1 MPYTDQ
7 HNHSPAVN
15 SILQLFIVSASGSG
29 ALECKNTV
37 LFSHYLDRSFFIY
50 YHNSTIMQSDAF
62 IFQAQ
67 EDFSKARN
75 KAWINE
81 MQNIMHPDKKQ
92 LLSLND
98 VKKILKPKNEVYI
111 GLKTVPIKKIVG
123 SEGRYN
129 DFDNRFLP
137 RSNELKQR
145 WVNVD
150 QAHLSDIVL
159 PPIQLYEL
167 GGLYFVR
174 DGNHRV
180 SVAKT
185 QGVEFIDAE
194 VISLQSEVQLP
205 PDVRLDTLLAA
216 VIRYEKRVFYNET
229 HFGDLTDYWDL
240 DFTAAGRYDVIYN
253 HILVHKYYINEQQHT
268 EIAFNDALISWFNTV
283 YLPVIAVI
291 DKYKLLSDFKD
302 RTKSDIYVWI
312 VKHWDRLKQKNGND
326 FSLDDAARDFVKL
339 EKTAKAQEPSLLS
352 NLKAKFLKIFK
363 K

>member
-1 MPYTDQ
+1 M
-7 HNHSPAVN
+7 HNLDSP
-15 SILQLFIVSASGSG
+15 
-29 ALECKNTV
+29 
-37 LFSHYLDRSFFIY
+37 FFIY
-50 YHNSTIMQSDAF
+50 YHYITIMHSDAF
-62 IFQAQ
+62 RFQAQ

-81 MQNIMHPDKKQ
+81 MQNAMHPDKKR

-180 SVAKT
+180 SVAKA

-194 VISLQSEVQLP
+194 VISLQSEVMLP
-205 PDVRLDTLLAA
+205 PDVRLDTLLDA

-240 DFTAAGRYDVIYN
+240 DFTEAGRYDVIYN
-253 HILVHKYYINEQQHT
+253 HILVHKYYMNEQQHT
-268 EIAFNDALISWFNTV
+268 EINFNDALISWFKTV

-291 DKYKLLSDFKD
+291 DKYTLLSDFKD

-326 FSLDDAARDFVKL
+326 FSLDEAARDFVEL
-339 EKTAKAQEPSLLS
+339 EKTAKAQEPSVFS
-352 NLKAKFLKIFK
+352 RLKAKILKLLK

>member
-1 MPYTDQ
+1 MRLP
-7 HNHSPAVN
+7 P
-15 SILQLFIVSASGSG
+15 LR
-29 ALECKNTV
+29 C
-37 LFSHYLDRSFFIY
+37 LDSSVFIY
-50 YHNSTIMQSDAF
+50 YHYNTTMQSDTF
-62 IFQAQ
+62 RVQAQ

-81 MQNIMHPDKKQ
+81 MQHVMHPDKKR
-92 LLSLND
+92 LLSFND

-129 DFDNRFLP
+129 DFDNHFLP

-240 DFTAAGRYDVIYN
+240 DFTEAGRYDVIYN

-268 EIAFNDALISWFNTV
+268 EIDFSDALISWFQTV

-291 DKYKLLSDFKD
+291 DKYKLLSNFKD

-339 EKTAKAQEPSLLS
+339 EQASHTRHGSFFTRFKALLQQYF
-352 NLKAKFLKIFK
+352 AE
-363 K
+363 

>member
-1 MPYTDQ
+1 
-7 HNHSPAVN
+7 
-15 SILQLFIVSASGSG
+15 
-29 ALECKNTV
+29 
-37 LFSHYLDRSFFIY
+37 
-50 YHNSTIMQSDAF
+50 MQSDAF
-62 IFQAQ
+62 RVQAQ

-81 MQNIMHPDKKQ
+81 MQHVMHPDKKR

-194 VISLQSEVQLP
+194 VITLHSEVQLP

-240 DFTAAGRYDVIYN
+240 DFTEAGRYDVIYN
-253 HILVHKYYINEQQHT
+253 HILVHKYYMNEQQQT
-268 EIAFNDALISWFNTV
+268 EIDFSDALLSWFQTV
-283 YLPVIAVI
+283 YLPVIDVI
-291 DKYKLLSDFKD
+291 DKYNLLSDFKD

-326 FSLDDAARDFVKL
+326 FSLDDAARDFVAR
-339 EKTAKAQEPSLLS
+339 EKTARTQAPSVLSRIKTHCLNLFKQE
-352 NLKAKFLKIFK
+352 K
-363 K
+363 

>member
-1 MPYTDQ
+1 
-7 HNHSPAVN
+7 
-15 SILQLFIVSASGSG
+15 
-29 ALECKNTV
+29 
-37 LFSHYLDRSFFIY
+37 
-50 YHNSTIMQSDAF
+50 MQSDAF
-62 IFQAQ
+62 RFQAQ
-67 EDFSKARN
+67 EDFSRARN

-81 MQNIMHPDKKQ
+81 MQNIMHPDKKR

-111 GLKTVPIKKIVG
+111 GLKTIPIKKIVG

-129 DFDNRFLP
+129 DFDNHFLP
-137 RSNELKQR
+137 CSNELKQR
-145 WVNVD
+145 WVNID

-205 PDVRLDTLLAA
+205 PDVRLDTLLDA

-240 DFTAAGRYDVIYN
+240 DFTATGRYDVIYN
-253 HILVHKYYINEQQHT
+253 HILVHKYYMNEQQHT
-268 EIAFNDALISWFNTV
+268 EIDFNDALVSWYKTV

-291 DKYKLLSDFKD
+291 DKYTLLSDFKD

-326 FSLDDAARDFVKL
+326 FSLDDAARDFVEL
-339 EKTAKAQEPSLLS
+339 EQASHARHGSFFTR
-352 NLKAKFLKIFK
+352 LKALLQQYLAE
-363 K
+363 

>member
-1 MPYTDQ
+1 
-7 HNHSPAVN
+7 
-15 SILQLFIVSASGSG
+15 
-29 ALECKNTV
+29 
-37 LFSHYLDRSFFIY
+37 
-50 YHNSTIMQSDAF
+50 MQSDTF
-62 IFQAQ
+62 RVQAQ

-81 MQNIMHPDKKQ
+81 MQHVMHPDKKR
-92 LLSLND
+92 LLSFND

-129 DFDNRFLP
+129 DFDNHFLP

-240 DFTAAGRYDVIYN
+240 DFTEAGRYDVIYN

-268 EIAFNDALISWFNTV
+268 EIDFSDALISWFQTV

-291 DKYKLLSDFKD
+291 DKYKLLSNFKD

-339 EKTAKAQEPSLLS
+339 EQASYTRHGSFFTRFKALLQQYF
-352 NLKAKFLKIFK
+352 AE
-363 K
+363 

>member
-1 MPYTDQ
+1 
-7 HNHSPAVN
+7 
-15 SILQLFIVSASGSG
+15 
-29 ALECKNTV
+29 
-37 LFSHYLDRSFFIY
+37 
-50 YHNSTIMQSDAF
+50 MQSDTF
-62 IFQAQ
+62 RVQAQ

-81 MQNIMHPDKKQ
+81 MQHVMHPDKKR
-92 LLSLND
+92 LLSFND

-129 DFDNRFLP
+129 DFDNHFLP

-150 QAHLSDIVL
+150 QAHLSNIVL

-240 DFTAAGRYDVIYN
+240 DFTEAGRYDVIYN

-268 EIAFNDALISWFNTV
+268 EIDFSDALISWFQTV

-291 DKYKLLSDFKD
+291 DKYKLLSNFKD

-339 EKTAKAQEPSLLS
+339 EQASHTRHGSFFTRFKALLQQYF
-352 NLKAKFLKIFK
+352 AE
-363 K
+363 

>member
-1 MPYTDQ
+1 
-7 HNHSPAVN
+7 
-15 SILQLFIVSASGSG
+15 
-29 ALECKNTV
+29 
-37 LFSHYLDRSFFIY
+37 
-50 YHNSTIMQSDAF
+50 MQSDTF
-62 IFQAQ
+62 RVQAQ

-81 MQNIMHPDKKQ
+81 MQHVMHPDKKR
-92 LLSLND
+92 LLSFND

-129 DFDNRFLP
+129 DFDNHFLP

-216 VIRYEKRVFYNET
+216 VIRYEKRGVYNET

-240 DFTAAGRYDVIYN
+240 DFTEAGRYDVIYN

-268 EIAFNDALISWFNTV
+268 EIDFSDALISWFQTV

-291 DKYKLLSDFKD
+291 DKYKLLSNFKD

-339 EKTAKAQEPSLLS
+339 EQASHTRHGSFFTRFKALLQQYF
-352 NLKAKFLKIFK
+352 AE
-363 K
+363 

>member
-1 MPYTDQ
+1 
-7 HNHSPAVN
+7 
-15 SILQLFIVSASGSG
+15 
-29 ALECKNTV
+29 
-37 LFSHYLDRSFFIY
+37 
-50 YHNSTIMQSDAF
+50 MQSDAF
-62 IFQAQ
+62 RFQAQ
-67 EDFSKARN
+67 EDFSRARN

-81 MQNIMHPDKKQ
+81 MQNIMHPDKKR

-129 DFDNRFLP
+129 DFDNHFLP

-145 WVNVD
+145 WVNID

-205 PDVRLDTLLAA
+205 PDVRLDTLLDA

-240 DFTAAGRYDVIYN
+240 DFTATGRYDVIYN
-253 HILVHKYYINEQQHT
+253 HILVHKYYMNEQQHT
-268 EIAFNDALISWFNTV
+268 EIDFNDALVSWYKTV

-291 DKYKLLSDFKD
+291 DKYTLLSDFKD

-326 FSLDDAARDFVKL
+326 FSLDEAALDFVAL
-339 EKTAKAQEPSLLS
+339 EKTAKVQEPSVFS
-352 NLKAKFLKIFK
+352 KFKAKVLKLLK

>member
-1 MPYTDQ
+1 M
-7 HNHSPAVN
+7 HNLDSP
-15 SILQLFIVSASGSG
+15 
-29 ALECKNTV
+29 
-37 LFSHYLDRSFFIY
+37 FFIY
-50 YHNSTIMQSDAF
+50 YHYITIMQSDAF
-62 IFQAQ
+62 RFQAQ

-81 MQNIMHPDKKQ
+81 MQNAMHPDKKR

-180 SVAKT
+180 SVAKA

-194 VISLQSEVQLP
+194 VISLQSEVMLP
-205 PDVRLDTLLAA
+205 PDVRLDTLLAE

-253 HILVHKYYINEQQHT
+253 HILVHKYYMNEQQNT
-268 EIAFNDALISWFNTV
+268 EIDFSDALLSWFKTV

-302 RTKSDIYVWI
+302 RTQSDIYVWI
-312 VKHWDRLKQKNGND
+312 VKYWDSLKQKNGND
-326 FSLDDAARDFVKL
+326 FSLDEAALDFVAL
-339 EKTAKAQEPSLLS
+339 EKTAKAQEPSVFS
-352 NLKAKFLKIFK
+352 RLKAKILKLLK

>member
-1 MPYTDQ
+1 M
-7 HNHSPAVN
+7 
-15 SILQLFIVSASGSG
+15 QL
-29 ALECKNTV
+29 
-37 LFSHYLDRSFFIY
+37 
-50 YHNSTIMQSDAF
+50 DAF
-62 IFQAQ
+62 RFQAQ

-81 MQNIMHPDKKQ
+81 MQNVMHPDKKR

-98 VKKILKPKNEVYI
+98 VKKILKPKNEVYV

-180 SVAKT
+180 SVGKA

-216 VIRYEKRVFYNET
+216 VIRYEKRVFYSET

-240 DFTAAGRYDVIYN
+240 DFTATGRYDVIYN
-253 HILVHKYYINEQQHT
+253 HILVHKYYMNEQQHT
-268 EIAFNDALISWFNTV
+268 EIDFNDALISWFKTV

-302 RTKSDIYVWI
+302 RTKSDIYVWV
-312 VKHWDRLKQKNGND
+312 VKHWDRFKQKNGND
-326 FSLDDAARDFVKL
+326 YSLDDATKDFVKL
-339 EKTAKAQEPSLLS
+339 EQASHARHGSFFTR
-352 NLKAKFLKIFK
+352 LKALLQQYLAE
-363 K
+363 

>member
-1 MPYTDQ
+1 
-7 HNHSPAVN
+7 
-15 SILQLFIVSASGSG
+15 
-29 ALECKNTV
+29 
-37 LFSHYLDRSFFIY
+37 
-50 YHNSTIMQSDAF
+50 MQSDAF
-62 IFQAQ
+62 RFQAQ
-67 EDFSKARN
+67 EDFSRARN

-81 MQNIMHPDKKQ
+81 MQNIMHPDKKR

-111 GLKTVPIKKIVG
+111 GFKTVPIKKIVG

-129 DFDNRFLP
+129 DFDNHFLP

-145 WVNVD
+145 WVNID

-205 PDVRLDTLLAA
+205 PDVRLDTLLDA

-240 DFTAAGRYDVIYN
+240 DFTATGRYDVIYN
-253 HILVHKYYINEQQHT
+253 HILVHKYYMNEQQHT
-268 EIAFNDALISWFNTV
+268 EIDFNDALVSWYKTV

-291 DKYKLLSDFKD
+291 DKYTLLSDFKD

-326 FSLDDAARDFVKL
+326 FSLDEAALDFVAL
-339 EKTAKAQEPSLLS
+339 EQASHARHGSFFTR
-352 NLKAKFLKIFK
+352 LKALLQQYLAE
-363 K
+363 

>member
-1 MPYTDQ
+1 M
-7 HNHSPAVN
+7 
-15 SILQLFIVSASGSG
+15 GSG
-29 ALECKNTV
+29 CFAASLTGCF
-37 LFSHYLDRSFFIY
+37 LFTTIY
-50 YHNSTIMQSDAF
+50 NRDFLRFPTINMQSDAF
-62 IFQAQ
+62 RFQAQ

-81 MQNIMHPDKKQ
+81 MQHVMHPDKKR

-98 VKKILKPKNEVYI
+98 VKKILKPKNEVYV

-129 DFDNRFLP
+129 DFDNHFLP

-150 QAHLSDIVL
+150 QAHLSDIIL

-180 SVAKT
+180 SVAKA

-205 PDVRLDTLLAA
+205 PDVRLDTLLAE

-229 HFGDLTDYWDL
+229 NFGDLTDYWDL
-240 DFTAAGRYDVIYN
+240 DFTAIGRYDVIYN
-253 HILVHKYYINEQQHT
+253 HILVHKYYMNEQQHT
-268 EIAFNDALISWFNTV
+268 EINFNDALISWFKTV

-291 DKYKLLSDFKD
+291 DKYKLLSDFKN

-326 FSLDDAARDFVKL
+326 FSLDDAARDFVEL
-339 EKTAKAQEPSLLS
+339 EKTAKTHTPSALS
-352 NLKAKFLKIFK
+352 KLKTKFLKLLK

>member
-1 MPYTDQ
+1 
-7 HNHSPAVN
+7 
-15 SILQLFIVSASGSG
+15 
-29 ALECKNTV
+29 
-37 LFSHYLDRSFFIY
+37 
-50 YHNSTIMQSDAF
+50 MQSDALR
-62 IFQAQ
+62 FQAQ

-81 MQNIMHPDKKQ
+81 MQHVMHPDKKR

-98 VKKILKPKNEVYI
+98 VKKILKPKNEVYV

-180 SVAKT
+180 SVGKA

-216 VIRYEKRVFYNET
+216 VIRYEKRVFCSET

-240 DFTAAGRYDVIYN
+240 DFTATGRYDVIYN
-253 HILVHKYYINEQQHT
+253 HILVHKYYMNEQQHT
-268 EIAFNDALISWFNTV
+268 EIDFNDALISWFQTV
-283 YLPVIAVI
+283 YFPVIAVI

-302 RTKSDIYVWI
+302 RTKSDIYVWV

-326 FSLDDAARDFVKL
+326 YSLDDATKDFVKL
-339 EKTAKAQEPSLLS
+339 EQASHARHGSFFTR
-352 NLKAKFLKIFK
+352 LKALLQQYLAE
-363 K
+363 

>member
-1 MPYTDQ
+1 
-7 HNHSPAVN
+7 
-15 SILQLFIVSASGSG
+15 
-29 ALECKNTV
+29 
-37 LFSHYLDRSFFIY
+37 
-50 YHNSTIMQSDAF
+50 MQSDAF
-62 IFQAQ
+62 RFQAQ

-81 MQNIMHPDKKQ
+81 MQHVMHPDKKR

-98 VKKILKPKNEVYI
+98 VKKILKPKNEVYV

-129 DFDNRFLP
+129 DFDNHFLP

-150 QAHLSDIVL
+150 QAHLSDIIL

-180 SVAKT
+180 SVAKA

-205 PDVRLDTLLAA
+205 PDVRLDTLLAE

-229 HFGDLTDYWDL
+229 NFGDLTDYWDL
-240 DFTAAGRYDVIYN
+240 DFTAIGRYDVIYN
-253 HILVHKYYINEQQHT
+253 HILVHKYYMNEQQHT
-268 EIAFNDALISWFNTV
+268 EINFNDALISWFKTV

-291 DKYKLLSDFKD
+291 DKYKLLSDFKN

-312 VKHWDRLKQKNGND
+312 VEHWDRLKQKNGND
-326 FSLDDAARDFVKL
+326 FSLDDAARDFVEL
-339 EKTAKAQEPSLLS
+339 EKTAKAHTPSALS
-352 NLKAKFLKIFK
+352 KLKTKFLKLLK
-363 K
+363 NNAVL

>member
-1 MPYTDQ
+1 
-7 HNHSPAVN
+7 
-15 SILQLFIVSASGSG
+15 
-29 ALECKNTV
+29 
-37 LFSHYLDRSFFIY
+37 
-50 YHNSTIMQSDAF
+50 MQSDALR
-62 IFQAQ
+62 FQAQ

-81 MQNIMHPDKKQ
+81 MQNVMHPDKKR

-98 VKKILKPKNEVYI
+98 VKKILKPKNEVYV

-150 QAHLSDIVL
+150 QAHLSDIIL

-180 SVAKT
+180 SMAKM

-240 DFTAAGRYDVIYN
+240 DFTATGRYDVIYN
-253 HILVHKYYINEQQHT
+253 HILVHKYYMNEQQHT
-268 EIAFNDALISWFNTV
+268 EIDFNDALISWFQTV

-302 RTKSDIYVWI
+302 RTKSDIYVWV

-326 FSLDDAARDFVKL
+326 YSLDAATKDFVKL
-339 EKTAKAQEPSLLS
+339 EQASHARHGSFFTR
-352 NLKAKFLKIFK
+352 LKALLQQYLAE
-363 K
+363 

>member
-1 MPYTDQ
+1 M
-7 HNHSPAVN
+7 
-15 SILQLFIVSASGSG
+15 GSG
-29 ALECKNTV
+29 CFAASLTGCF
-37 LFSHYLDRSFFIY
+37 LFTTIY
-50 YHNSTIMQSDAF
+50 NRDFLRFPTINMQSDAF
-62 IFQAQ
+62 RFQAQ

-81 MQNIMHPDKKQ
+81 MQHVMHPDKKR

-98 VKKILKPKNEVYI
+98 VKKILKPKNEVYV

-129 DFDNRFLP
+129 DFDNHFLP

-150 QAHLSDIVL
+150 QAHLSDIIL

-205 PDVRLDTLLAA
+205 PDVRLDTLLAE

-229 HFGDLTDYWDL
+229 NFGDLTDYWDL
-240 DFTAAGRYDVIYN
+240 DFTAIGRYDVIYN
-253 HILVHKYYINEQQHT
+253 HILVHKYYMNEQQHT
-268 EIAFNDALISWFNTV
+268 EINFNDALISWFKTV

-291 DKYKLLSDFKD
+291 DKYTLLSDFKD

-326 FSLDDAARDFVKL
+326 FSLDEAALDFVAL
-339 EKTAKAQEPSLLS
+339 EKTAKAQEPSVFS
-352 NLKAKFLKIFK
+352 KLKAKILKLLK

>member
-1 MPYTDQ
+1 
-7 HNHSPAVN
+7 
-15 SILQLFIVSASGSG
+15 
-29 ALECKNTV
+29 
-37 LFSHYLDRSFFIY
+37 
-50 YHNSTIMQSDAF
+50 
-62 IFQAQ
+62 
-67 EDFSKARN
+67 
-75 KAWINE
+75 
-81 MQNIMHPDKKQ
+81 MQNIMHPDKKR

-98 VKKILKPKNEVYI
+98 VKKILQPNNEVYI
-111 GLKTVPIKKIVG
+111 GFKTVPIKKIVG

-129 DFDNRFLP
+129 DFDNHFLP

-145 WVNVD
+145 WVNID

-205 PDVRLDTLLAA
+205 PDVRLDTLLDA

-240 DFTAAGRYDVIYN
+240 DFTATGRYDVIYN
-253 HILVHKYYINEQQHT
+253 HILVHKYYMNEQQHT
-268 EIAFNDALISWFNTV
+268 EIDFNDALVSWYKTV

-291 DKYKLLSDFKD
+291 DKYTLLSDFKD

-326 FSLDDAARDFVKL
+326 FSLDEAALDFVAL
-339 EKTAKAQEPSLLS
+339 EQASHARHGSFFTR
-352 NLKAKFLKIFK
+352 LKALLQQYLAE
-363 K
+363 

>member
-1 MPYTDQ
+1 
-7 HNHSPAVN
+7 
-15 SILQLFIVSASGSG
+15 
-29 ALECKNTV
+29 
-37 LFSHYLDRSFFIY
+37 
-50 YHNSTIMQSDAF
+50 
-62 IFQAQ
+62 
-67 EDFSKARN
+67 
-75 KAWINE
+75 
-81 MQNIMHPDKKQ
+81 MQNIMHPDKKR

-129 DFDNRFLP
+129 DFDNHFLP

-145 WVNVD
+145 WVNID

-205 PDVRLDTLLAA
+205 PDVRLDTLLDA

-240 DFTAAGRYDVIYN
+240 DFTATGRYDVIYN
-253 HILVHKYYINEQQHT
+253 HILVHKYYMNEQQHT
-268 EIAFNDALISWFNTV
+268 EIDFNDALVSWYKTV

-291 DKYKLLSDFKD
+291 DKYTLLSDFKD

-326 FSLDDAARDFVKL
+326 FSLDEAALDFVKL
-339 EKTAKAQEPSLLS
+339 EQASHARHGSFFTR
-352 NLKAKFLKIFK
+352 LKALLQQYLAE
-363 K
+363 

>member
-1 MPYTDQ
+1 
-7 HNHSPAVN
+7 
-15 SILQLFIVSASGSG
+15 
-29 ALECKNTV
+29 
-37 LFSHYLDRSFFIY
+37 
-50 YHNSTIMQSDAF
+50 MQSDTF
-62 IFQAQ
+62 RVQAQ

-81 MQNIMHPDKKQ
+81 MQHVMHPDKKR
-92 LLSLND
+92 LLSFND

-129 DFDNRFLP
+129 DFDNHFLP
-137 RSNELKQR
+137 RSDELKQR

-240 DFTAAGRYDVIYN
+240 DFTEAGRYDVIYN

-268 EIAFNDALISWFNTV
+268 EIDFSDALISWFQTV

-291 DKYKLLSDFKD
+291 DKYKLLSNFKD

-339 EKTAKAQEPSLLS
+339 EQASHTRHGSFFTRFKALLQQYF
-352 NLKAKFLKIFK
+352 AE
-363 K
+363 

>member
-1 MPYTDQ
+1 
-7 HNHSPAVN
+7 
-15 SILQLFIVSASGSG
+15 
-29 ALECKNTV
+29 
-37 LFSHYLDRSFFIY
+37 
-50 YHNSTIMQSDAF
+50 MQSDAF
-62 IFQAQ
+62 RFQAQ
-67 EDFSKARN
+67 EDFSRARN

-81 MQNIMHPDKKQ
+81 MQNIMHPDKKR

-111 GLKTVPIKKIVG
+111 GLKTIPIKKIVG

-129 DFDNRFLP
+129 DFDNHFLP

-145 WVNVD
+145 WVNID

-205 PDVRLDTLLAA
+205 PDVRLDTLLDA

-240 DFTAAGRYDVIYN
+240 DFTATGRYDVIYN
-253 HILVHKYYINEQQHT
+253 HILVHKYYMNEQQHT
-268 EIAFNDALISWFNTV
+268 EIDFNDALVSWYKTV

-291 DKYKLLSDFKD
+291 DKYTLLSDFKD

-326 FSLDDAARDFVKL
+326 FSLDDAARDFVEL
-339 EKTAKAQEPSLLS
+339 EQASHARHGSFFTR
-352 NLKAKFLKIFK
+352 LKALLQQYLAE
-363 K
+363 

>member
-1 MPYTDQ
+1 
-7 HNHSPAVN
+7 
-15 SILQLFIVSASGSG
+15 
-29 ALECKNTV
+29 
-37 LFSHYLDRSFFIY
+37 
-50 YHNSTIMQSDAF
+50 
-62 IFQAQ
+62 
-67 EDFSKARN
+67 
-75 KAWINE
+75 
-81 MQNIMHPDKKQ
+81 MQNIMHPDKKR

-129 DFDNRFLP
+129 DFDNHFLP

-145 WVNVD
+145 WVNID

-205 PDVRLDTLLAA
+205 PDVRLDTLLDA

-240 DFTAAGRYDVIYN
+240 DFTATGRYDVIYN
-253 HILVHKYYINEQQHT
+253 HILVHKYYMNEQQHT
-268 EIAFNDALISWFNTV
+268 EIDFNDALVSWYKTV

-291 DKYKLLSDFKD
+291 DKYTLLSDFKD

-326 FSLDDAARDFVKL
+326 FSLDEAALDFVAL
-339 EKTAKAQEPSLLS
+339 EQASHARHGSFFTR
-352 NLKAKFLKIFK
+352 LKALLQQYLAE
-363 K
+363 

>member
-1 MPYTDQ
+1 
-7 HNHSPAVN
+7 
-15 SILQLFIVSASGSG
+15 
-29 ALECKNTV
+29 
-37 LFSHYLDRSFFIY
+37 
-50 YHNSTIMQSDAF
+50 MQSDTF
-62 IFQAQ
+62 RVQAQ

-81 MQNIMHPDKKQ
+81 MQHVMHPDKKR
-92 LLSLND
+92 LLSFND

-129 DFDNRFLP
+129 DFDNHFLP

-240 DFTAAGRYDVIYN
+240 DFTEAGRYDVIYN

-268 EIAFNDALISWFNTV
+268 EIDFSDALISWFQTV

-291 DKYKLLSDFKD
+291 DKYKLLSNFKD

-339 EKTAKAQEPSLLS
+339 EQSSHTRHGSFFTRFKALLQQYF
-352 NLKAKFLKIFK
+352 AE
-363 K
+363 

>member
-1 MPYTDQ
+1 
-7 HNHSPAVN
+7 
-15 SILQLFIVSASGSG
+15 
-29 ALECKNTV
+29 
-37 LFSHYLDRSFFIY
+37 
-50 YHNSTIMQSDAF
+50 MQSDTF
-62 IFQAQ
+62 RVQAQ

-81 MQNIMHPDKKQ
+81 MQHVMHPDKKR
-92 LLSLND
+92 LLSFND

-129 DFDNRFLP
+129 DFDNHFLP
-137 RSNELKQR
+137 RSDELKQR

-240 DFTAAGRYDVIYN
+240 DFTEAGRYDVIYN

-268 EIAFNDALISWFNTV
+268 EIDFSDALISWFQTV

-291 DKYKLLSDFKD
+291 DKYKLLFNFKD

-339 EKTAKAQEPSLLS
+339 EQASHTRHGSFFTRFKALLQQYF
-352 NLKAKFLKIFK
+352 AE
-363 K
+363 